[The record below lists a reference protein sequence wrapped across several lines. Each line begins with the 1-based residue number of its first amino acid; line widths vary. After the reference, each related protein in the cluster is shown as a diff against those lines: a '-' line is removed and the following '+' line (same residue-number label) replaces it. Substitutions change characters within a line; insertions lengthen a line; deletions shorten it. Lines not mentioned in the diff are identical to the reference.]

1 MPPETTAAPPAAV
14 NIVGETP
21 PSPPPAPTTTIHVD
35 GKGAMDK
42 GPAPAPPKKGSA
54 MDRMR
59 SDLRQKAG
67 VTEPKPPESK
77 PASGEAVSPPESTP
91 PPTSDSTPIP
101 PVEAGAATTPDKK
114 KANPWKLVD
123 EFKGRSAM
131 LEKEL
136 AELKKVLPNP
146 EEQKRISAEVEAIR
160 KRNADLEEE
169 IRYVN
174 FSKSKQ
180 FTEQYQQ
187 PYEQAWQKAMSELGE
202 LTVTTEEGQERPLH
216 PNDLLELVN
225 LPIKQARAL
234 ATEKFGEFAQ
244 DVMDHRTKI
253 KGIFEAQQ
261 KALEEARKGGEERD
275 KARQQQ
281 WQEAMSSIQ
290 KQVTEVWQKTNEEA
304 LKDETIS
311 KYFKPVEGDTEG
323 NQRLERGFA
332 LANQALSGIDP
343 RDPRLTPEQRAQV
356 IKVHTAVRLRAA
368 AFGRTMLQLEKAQAE
383 NAKLKAELDKYRA
396 VEPGKGEGKPAAQST
411 GTSSAR
417 ESIFAALR
425 AKAQ

>member
-1 MPPETTAAPPAAV
+1 MPSETK
-14 NIVGETP
+14 
-21 PSPPPAPTTTIHVD
+21 PS
-35 GKGAMDK
+35 
-42 GPAPAPPKKGSA
+42 
-54 MDRMR
+54 
-59 SDLRQKAG
+59 
-67 VTEPKPPESK
+67 
-77 PASGEAVSPPESTP
+77 SGEPTSPPESTP
-91 PPTSDSTPIP
+91 TQDSDTQTSPAPEPGSAP
-101 PVEAGAATTPDKK
+101 APDKK

-123 EFKGRSAM
+123 EFKGRSAT

-136 AELKKVLPNP
+136 AELKKALPDP
-146 EEQKRISAEVEAIR
+146 ENQKRMVAEVEAIR
-160 KRNADLEEE
+160 KRNAELEEE

-202 LTVTTEEGQERPLH
+202 LTVTTEEGQERPLQ

-253 KGIFEAQQ
+253 KSIFEAQQ
-261 KALEEARKGGEERD
+261 KVLDDARKGGEERD
-275 KARQQQ
+275 KARQQK
-281 WQEAMSSIQ
+281 WQEVMGSIQ
-290 KQVTEVWQKTNEEA
+290 KQVTETWQKTNEEA
-304 LKDETIS
+304 LQDETIS
-311 KYFKPVEGDTEG
+311 KYFKPVAGDEEG

-368 AFGRTMLQLEKAQAE
+368 AFGRTMLQLEKTQKE
-383 NAKLKAELDKYRA
+383 NAELKKQLEKYRA
-396 VEPGKGEGKPAAQST
+396 VEPGKGEGKPTETA
-411 GTSSAR
+411 GHSSAR
-417 ESIFAALR
+417 ESVFAALR
-425 AKAQ
+425 AKAI